1 MRLKPLPAL
10 LLAVVTLAAGCGDDS
25 ATTTTTSSASTTTTA
40 AGLSTTIAPTTT
52 AATSTTADAEVPL
65 TLDLDDLSL
74 YLEPA
79 GLSYRDLSLYLEPAG
94 LSYRTT
100 LDFHFFT
107 DTPNTVEG
115 RMLAEG
121 GHLVG
126 PPEVVDLIARAEGDA
141 TGPQCFQ
148 FSISPGF
155 TNPYD
160 AFLEDGGMLMGE
172 ASLLAKGVETNGR
185 VVDRYAITMDN
196 IDPTD
201 DAGSEVDDLAQ
212 GWIDVDREGG
222 FVVELFLEGLGRSSL
237 LTGSSSLQGDI
248 DYTLDYSE
256 FGTITELLTDG
267 FC

>member
-1 MRLKPLPAL
+1 MHTTRWPGL
-10 LLAVVTLAAGCGDDS
+10 LLALVAFAAGCGDDATATTVPGTDATTTTAGS
-25 ATTTTTSSASTTTTA
+25 TAATTTTTT
-40 AGLSTTIAPTTT
+40 APTTT
-52 AATSTTADAEVPL
+52 AGVEVPGI
-65 TLDLDDLSL
+65 LDLDDLSL
-74 YLEPA
+74 YLEP
-79 GLSYRDLSLYLEPAG
+79 EG

-121 GHLVG
+121 GHVVG

-141 TGPQCFQ
+141 TGPQCFP
-148 FSISPGF
+148 FSTSPGF
-155 TNPYD
+155 IDPYD
-160 AFLEDGGMLMGE
+160 TFLEDGGMLMGE
-172 ASLLAKGVETNGR
+172 SSLLEAGIETNGR
-185 VVDRYAITMDN
+185 LVDRYAITMDN

-201 DAGSEVDDLAQ
+201 DAGSEVDELSE

-222 FVVELFLEGLGRSSL
+222 FVVELFLQGRGRSSL
-237 LTGSSSLQGDI
+237 LTGSSTLQGDI
-248 DYTLDYSE
+248 DYTLDFSE

>member
-52 AATSTTADAEVPL
+52 VATSTTADAEVPL
-65 TLDLDDLSL
+65 TLDLD
-74 YLEPA
+74 
-79 GLSYRDLSLYLEPAG
+79 DLSLYLEPAG